1 MVRFPL
7 VLVASFVFTE
17 SLSAQPVKFG
27 EACSAGDCFR
37 VELSLTV
44 AGKLKV
50 QLPGGKVGEEQLDA
64 TANHAFVERV
74 EAADTGVVTR
84 AVRSYTKASATYVV
98 SGGKQ
103 VRDLPANRRMIA
115 IQQTADGPIHFH
127 PEHPLTRDELEL
139 VSEHFDTL
147 LLPRLLPDKHVTVG
161 ETWKVA
167 DGVARAVCLFDKLTT
182 NELSGKL
189 LSADK
194 DAAEFAIDGTAEG
207 TELGTAVKI
216 AVKARGRFDLTA
228 KRVVALTWEQTDD
241 RGQGPASPAAE
252 LKATITLKRDPLAE
266 CPAELLAARKKVP
279 DGKVSEA
286 ATLLRHA
293 DPAGKY
299 SFLYPRT
306 WHVTAQTGDHLVLRL
321 IESGDWTAQA
331 TILSLKPAADGKH
344 MTAAAFKDAI
354 AKQPGWESAGV
365 AADGELPTGPGRW
378 LYRVTA
384 AGKQDG
390 LAVVQSFY
398 CLADDAGN
406 QVVVTV
412 VARDDRAAKLAG
424 RDLALVTAI
433 EFPGKK

>member
-1 MVRFPL
+1 M
-7 VLVASFVFTE
+7 
-17 SLSAQPVKFG
+17 SAQSVKLA
-27 EACSAGDCFR
+27 ESVATGDCFR
-37 VELSLTV
+37 VELFLTLT
-44 AGKLKV
+44 GKLKV
-50 QLPGGKVGEEQLDA
+50 QLPGGKVGAEALDA
-64 TANHAFVERV
+64 IATHPYVERV
-74 EAADTGVVTR
+74 EAADGGIVTR
-84 AVRSYTKASATYVV
+84 AVRSYTKPWTTYAV
-98 SGGKQ
+98 SGSKQ
-103 VRDLPANRRMIA
+103 LRDLPANRRTIA
-115 IQQTADGPIHFH
+115 IQQTADGPLHFQ

-147 LLPRLLPDKHVTVG
+147 LLPRLLPDKDVTVG

-207 TELGTAVKI
+207 TELGAAVKI
-216 AVKARGRFDLTA
+216 AVKARGRFDLAA
-228 KRVVALTWEQTDD
+228 KRVVVLTWEQSDD

-252 LKATITLKRDPLAE
+252 LKATISLRRKALTE
-266 CPAELLAARKKVP
+266 CPAELSDAVRAKIPFGKVP
-279 DGKVSEA
+279 ETS
-286 ATLLRHA
+286 TLLRHA

-321 IESGDWTAQA
+321 IENNDWTAQA
-331 TILSLKPAADGKH
+331 TILSLKPSADGKR

-365 AADGELPTGPGRW
+365 AADGELPAGSGRW

-412 VARDDRAAKLAG
+412 VARDDRAAKLTG